1 MALLTALLSALS
13 RKIGSLIQAI
23 MGWSVA
29 ALFGR
34 LTSTKRLMVSVAMIL
49 SILWPLFVVGV
60 FFPAAA
66 TFVIAFIPVKDMF
79 SAGAIRIVWI
89 GLAVLAPVVVGLLI
103 RAVAPD
109 SRAKNIFQTL
119 INGYPLTLGFAI
131 SFLVTLITVPLIR
144 LASMVRKWNEEHLF
158 VQPHPGAYQAAVRDL
173 VEACEWA
180 RLQPE
185 VKPIP
190 GPMGLSTRV
199 IKFFARG
206 AIDSL
211 IVDDPKLI
219 RAEGLELYLYPADL
233 LLRGEKHKVSRVRA
247 MMGRTL
253 LERDAWL
260 VEGPHAQM
268 LQDELG
274 RLWEALQE
282 RDADRDLLMIK
293 LKGIVAESARPD
305 VSYEDWVM
313 LDRIS
318 RKIAAKLQG
327 TQSLID
333 EGSLD
338 DARAAARRESR
349 AASEQQRDERHL
361 RPATSS

>member
-13 RKIGSLIQAI
+13 RKLGSLIQAI

-34 LTSTKRLMVSVAMIL
+34 LSSSKRLMVSIAMIL

-89 GLAVLAPVVVGLLI
+89 ALAVLAPVVVGLLI
-103 RAVAPD
+103 HAAAPE
-109 SRAKNIFQTL
+109 SRAKSLPITL

-131 SFLVTLITVPLIR
+131 SFVVTLITVPLVR
-144 LASMVRKWNEEHLF
+144 LISMTRKWTDEHVF
-158 VQPHPGAYQAAVRDL
+158 VQPHPGAYQATVKDL
-173 VEACEWA
+173 FEACEWA
-180 RLQPE
+180 HLQPE
-185 VKPIP
+185 VRPLP
-190 GPMGLSTRV
+190 GAMGLSTKV
-199 IKFFARG
+199 IKFFSRG
-206 AIDSL
+206 ALDSL
-211 IVDDPKLI
+211 IVDEPKMI

-233 LLRGEKHKVSRVRA
+233 LMRGEKHKVTRVRA

-260 VEGPHAQM
+260 VDGPHAQM

-274 RLWEALQE
+274 RIWEAIQG
-282 RDADRDLLMIK
+282 RDTDEALLMVQ
-293 LKGIVAESARPD
+293 LKAVSSESAKPD
-305 VSYEDWVM
+305 ISYEDWVM
-313 LDRIS
+313 LDRIA
-318 RKIAAKLQG
+318 RKIAARLQH
-327 TQSLID
+327 TESLID
-333 EGSLD
+333 AGSLE
-338 DARAAARRESR
+338 DARAAARKEAR
-349 AASEQQRDERHL
+349 ANEAERNERGEL
-361 RPATSS
+361 IPAH

>member
-13 RKIGSLIQAI
+13 RKLGSLIQAI

-34 LTSTKRLMVSVAMIL
+34 LTSSKRLMVSIAMIL
-49 SILWPLFVVGV
+49 SVLWPLFVVGV

-89 GLAVLAPVVVGLLI
+89 ALAVLSPIVVGGLI
-103 RAVAPD
+103 YAAAPE
-109 SRAKNIFQTL
+109 SRAKNIFKTV

-131 SFLVTLITVPLIR
+131 SFFVTLVTVPVIR
-144 LASMVRKWNEEHLF
+144 LASMARRWNEEHLF
-158 VQPHPGAYQAAVRDL
+158 VQPRAGSYAAAVEDL
-173 VEACEWA
+173 KEACEWA
-180 RLQPE
+180 HLQPE
-185 VKPIP
+185 VRPVP
-190 GPMGLSTRV
+190 GPMALSTKV

-211 IVDDPKLI
+211 IADDPKLI
-219 RAEGLELYLYPADL
+219 RCEGLELYLYPADL
-233 LLRGEKHKVSRVRA
+233 LLRGEPHKLTRVRA
-247 MMGRTL
+247 MMGRTM

-260 VEGPHAQM
+260 VEGPHAQF

-274 RLWEALQE
+274 RLWKALQNP
-282 RDADRDLLMIK
+282 RADLDILMLK
-293 LKGIVAESARPD
+293 LKGIVAETAKPD
-305 VSYEDWVM
+305 ISYDDWVM
-313 LDRIS
+313 LDRIARRLS
-318 RKIAAKLQG
+318 AKLQH
-327 TQSLID
+327 TSSVID

-338 DARAAARRESR
+338 DARRAARKEN
-349 AASEQQRDERHL
+349 
-361 RPATSS
+361 PSSQPLTELVPHAG